1 MVKQSTINSIM
12 TLFAC
17 TSWPPDTHT
26 HICCAPTSAACE
38 TTGSLFAVYLAA
50 GMKTHVKKHKKKTT
64 LKMFLSW
71 GRFLLDSAISLRTTG
86 LINIAPLL
94 L

>member
-50 GMKTHVKKHKKKTT
+50 GMKTHVKKHKKKNHTKNV
-64 LKMFLSW
+64 LIL
-71 GRFLLDSAISLRTTG
+71 GEISA
-86 LINIAPLL
+86 
-94 L
+94 